1 MIDLQV
7 FDIVGRLISCMVTV
21 FIVFQY
27 FDAKYVRVYQSK
39 AIYISWKMLCWIL
52 NFLLY
57 LLNNPVVNLSFWIT
71 VVTISGKV
79 LYYDEVMSRTK
90 YYFTHISFMLANAI
104 CEAVGSVLVDAG
116 TNFVYI
122 YQNEAVIAFVYNIGS
137 SASAIL
143 LYYLV
148 LQRIF
153 IKNDKTHITVG
164 QYALYILITVYML
177 VNIGEILF
185 MLKYDLS
192 DKDYLFLMFE
202 AVFMIFINLYLF
214 YLLDTFAENKDLKY
228 KLALYEQQ
236 AESNYEYYAKQIEN
250 HQKALAVIHD
260 VRKHM
265 RIVEEYGRLGADKEQ
280 EAYAASFDD
289 MIAPLLMKQYCRNA
303 ILNMILNDKQEE
315 CEKEHILFQV
325 KIADADIEFMEQI
338 DVTTIF
344 GNILDN
350 AIEACVK
357 AEEKR
362 IEFQM
367 YPFNGL
373 VYVKIS
379 NTYTDKIIWSAD
391 RKPLS
396 TKGQQ
401 HGIGLSNVEKVL
413 QKYNGDIEFAIQD
426 NQFVL
431 EIMFNKIESL
441 SE

>member
-1 MIDLQV
+1 MINLQV

-39 AIYISWKMLCWIL
+39 AVYAGWKVLCCTM
-52 NFLLY
+52 NLLVY
-57 LLNNPVVNLSFWIT
+57 LFNNPVLNISFWIL
-71 VVTISGKV
+71 VVTISGKI
-79 LYYDEVMSRTK
+79 LYYDEVMSKTK
-90 YYFTHISFMLANAI
+90 YYFTHIVFMLANSI
-104 CEAVGSVLVDAG
+104 CEAIGGVLVGAG
-116 TNFVYI
+116 VNFVHI
-122 YQNEAVIAFVYNIGS
+122 SQNEAIMSFVYNVGGT
-137 SASAIL
+137 ASTIL

-153 IKNDKTHITVG
+153 ISHETSHITAR
-164 QYALYILITVYML
+164 QYTIYAIVTTYML
-177 VNIGEILF
+177 VNVGEILF
-185 MLKYDLS
+185 LLQHGSS
-192 DKDYLFLMFE
+192 DRDYLFLMFE
-202 AVFMIFINLYLF
+202 AVFMIFVNLYLF

-236 AESNYEYYAKQIEN
+236 AKSNYEYYAKQVEN
-250 HQKALAVIHD
+250 HKKALAVIHD

-265 RIVEEYGRLGADKEQ
+265 RIIEEYGRLGADKEQ
-280 EAYAASFDD
+280 EAYADSFDD
-289 MIAPLLMKQYCRNA
+289 MIAPLLMKQYCSNV

-315 CEKEHILFQV
+315 CEKQHILFQI
-325 KIADADIEFMEQI
+325 KIADADIEFMEPI
-338 DVTTIF
+338 DVTTVF

-350 AIEACVK
+350 AIEACMK
-357 AEEKR
+357 AEYKQ

-379 NTYTDKIIWSAD
+379 NTYTDKIVWSAD

-413 QKYNGDIEFAIQD
+413 QKYNGDIEFTTQD
-426 NQFVL
+426 NHFVL
-431 EIMFNKIESL
+431 EIMFNKI
-441 SE
+441 

>member
-1 MIDLQV
+1 MINLQV

-39 AIYISWKMLCWIL
+39 AVYAGWKVLCWGM
-52 NFLLY
+52 NFFLY
-57 LLNNPVVNLSFWIT
+57 LFDMPIINLSFWISIMIIT
-71 VVTISGKV
+71 GRF
-79 LYYDEVMSRTK
+79 LYYDEAISKKR
-90 YYFTHISFMLANAI
+90 YYLMNITFMLAFCI
-104 CEAVGSVLVDAG
+104 CESMGCI
-116 TNFVYI
+116 FVNAYVSI
-122 YQNEAVIAFVYNIGS
+122 MSIIQHEAIIAFVYTIGGS
-137 SASAIL
+137 TAVML

-148 LQRIF
+148 LQHLF
-153 IKNDKTHITVG
+153 GNKKTSQISAG
-164 QYALYILITVYML
+164 QYTIYAIVTIYML

-185 MLKYDLS
+185 LLKYDLS
-192 DKDYLFLMFE
+192 DRDYLFLMFE
-202 AVFMIFINLYLF
+202 AVFMIFVNLYLF

-236 AESNYEYYAKQIEN
+236 AKSNYEYYAKKVEN
-250 HQKALAVIHD
+250 HKKALAVIHD

-265 RIVEEYGRLGADKEQ
+265 RIIEEYGRLGADKEQ
-280 EAYAASFDD
+280 EAYADSFDD
-289 MIAPLLMKQYCRNA
+289 MIAPLLMKQYCSNV

-315 CEKEHILFQV
+315 CEKQHIFFQI
-325 KIADADIEFMEQI
+325 KIADADIEFMEPI
-338 DVTTIF
+338 DVTTVF

-350 AIEACVK
+350 AIEACMK
-357 AEEKR
+357 AEYKQ

-379 NTYTDKIIWSAD
+379 NTYTDKIVWSAD

-413 QKYNGDIEFAIQD
+413 QKYNGDIEFTTQD
-426 NQFVL
+426 NHFVL
-431 EIMFNKIESL
+431 EIMFNKI
-441 SE
+441 

>member
-39 AIYISWKMLCWIL
+39 AVYAGWKILCWGM
-52 NFLLY
+52 NFFLY
-57 LLNNPVVNLSFWIT
+57 LFDMPIINLSFWISILILT
-71 VVTISGKV
+71 GRFLYHDEAISKKR
-79 LYYDEVMSRTK
+79 YYLM
-90 YYFTHISFMLANAI
+90 HITFMLAFSI
-104 CEAVGSVLVDAG
+104 CESMGCI
-116 TNFVYI
+116 FVNACVSI
-122 YQNEAVIAFVYNIGS
+122 MSINQHEAIIAFVYTIGGS
-137 SASAIL
+137 TAVML
-143 LYYLV
+143 LYYLI
-148 LQRIF
+148 LQHLF
-153 IKNDKTHITVG
+153 GNKKTSQITAG
-164 QYALYILITVYML
+164 QYTIYAIVTTYML

-250 HQKALAVIHD
+250 HQKALAVIHE

-431 EIMFNKIESL
+431 EIMFNKIESS